1 MQANRVSRCSHC
13 GHANHNIRTCAEY
26 IAFIHEKLIRVYINN
41 QPNRFPRQLDSFRL
55 LPYLNAITRHS
66 NLPPYTYPMD
76 NEIELSGHLLMLHR
90 HYLQL
95 AANVLDAEPLLGP
108 DVVIPIP
115 APVQAVGV
123 PAEQP
128 NRYNTPP
135 RQRFNQQ
142 VNAAPPAVRNP
153 AVRVRTFER
162 VSPEELYQHRVHY
175 EQAIHEMANLIR
187 EIDLEFDIRYFESRP
202 AIQMHNDPSK
212 FPNGDAT
219 GECPVCYENCE
230 NMVATGCAHFFC
242 QPCMNTMINN
252 CNQKLPCAMCRT
264 TVKDLYMHNE
274 ESLDN
279 MMRI

>member
-1 MQANRVSRCSHC
+1 MPANRVSRCSHC
-13 GHANHNIRTCAEY
+13 GHANHNIRTCVEY
-26 IAFIHEKLIRVYINN
+26 IAYIHEKLMRVYINN
-41 QPNRFPRQLDSFRL
+41 PPNRFPRQLDSFHL
-55 LPYLNAITRHS
+55 LKHLNSIARHT
-66 NLPPYTYPMD
+66 NYPQYHLPLHND
-76 NEIELSGHLLMLHR
+76 LELSNYLRGLHV
-90 HYLQL
+90 HYMQL
-95 AANVLDAEPLLGP
+95 AVNVLDAEPLLGP
-108 DVVIPIP
+108 PVP

-128 NRYNTPP
+128 NRYHTPP
-135 RQRFNQQ
+135 RQRFDQQ
-142 VNAAPPAVRNP
+142 MNAPPAVREP
-153 AVRVRTFER
+153 VVRLRTFER
-162 VSPEELYQHRVHY
+162 VSQEDLYQQRVHY

-202 AIQMHNDPSK
+202 AIQMHHDPSK

-242 QPCMNTMINN
+242 QPCMNNMINH
-252 CNQKLPCAMCRT
+252 CNQKLSCAMCRT
-264 TVKDLYMHNE
+264 NVKDLYMHNE